1 MKREQLFWMLG
12 YSSIALFCGAV
23 FLYRWWFMLAAVL
36 FGIRLGRA
44 QWKSRIQEREERENR
59 EQFQAFLEVVHAR
72 LDSGSNV
79 QQALEQALYQLE
91 RQFGKKA
98 SLGDF
103 QVALKKIVGGTYAGI
118 SLRESFSLLIREEK
132 DPLRKAFFANLST
145 GMTQG
150 ADLAMLSGSFLRLLT
165 EEQELR
171 LDREAKLASP
181 KREQRLL
188 FAMPVVMLCVMYTT
202 GLASTE
208 YRLIDYG
215 VRLVCGLLFYSAWRW
230 SLRILHD
237 SGLQVRESVTK

>member
-12 YSSIALFCGAV
+12 YSSIALLCGAV
-23 FLYRWWFMLAAVL
+23 FLFRWWFMLAAVL

-44 QWKSRIQEREERENR
+44 QWKSRIREREEQENR

-91 RQFGKKA
+91 RQFGEKA
-98 SLGDF
+98 SLDDF
-103 QVALKKIVGGTYAGI
+103 QAELKKIVGGTYAGI

-132 DPLRKAFFANLST
+132 DPLRKSFFANLLT
-145 GMTQG
+145 GMIQG
-150 ADLAMLSGSFLRLLT
+150 ADLARLSGSFLRLLT

-171 LDREAKLASP
+171 LDREAKLVSP

-208 YRLIDYG
+208 YRFIDYG
-215 VRLVCGLLFYSAWRW
+215 VRLVCGVLFYIAWRW